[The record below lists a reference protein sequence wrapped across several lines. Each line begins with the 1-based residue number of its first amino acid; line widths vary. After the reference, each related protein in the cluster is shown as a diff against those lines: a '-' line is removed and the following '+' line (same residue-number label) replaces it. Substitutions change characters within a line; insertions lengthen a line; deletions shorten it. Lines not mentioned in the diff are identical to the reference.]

1 MKLKIMGKRM
11 YKIKFKIWKK
21 KILLTTKITAIA
33 VVNYYL
39 VEVQFSYFVYE
50 NT

>member
-1 MKLKIMGKRM
+1 MIKIMGKLM

-21 KILLTTKITAIA
+21 KKILLTTEITAIA